1 MSSEGDWSN
10 AVAERRVLGGG
21 QMFGIGGLDDE
32 KGWSS
37 VKAAVA

>member
-1 MSSEGDWSN
+1 MSSEGDWSK
-10 AVAERRVLGGG
+10 AVVERKVSEGG